1 MWIKWFSSHLTS
13 LLCWCIWLFQ
23 GNLKAGF
30 TLKHGATHSRS
41 PERLNWLFHSEFSPN
56 FGLNSDLKQTKRRL
70 LYLFLYL
77 YTYIQSFTNKHS
89 GWVHTYANWMRVSPQ
104 QICMTRWVWLAL
116 NGVGSHISGGAA
128 AESTTKGSCA
138 SLAPFQVGIQAKIQ
152 TWFASEREN
161 GDVPD
166 PLLRA
171 APHTVWTQPYVM
183 AKDSKVTLG
192 CRDIPADSANSNDL
206 I

>member
-104 QICMTRWVWLAL
+104 QICMTRECDWLSMESVHTSPVGRPRRAL
-116 NGVGSHISGGAA
+116 Q
-128 AESTTKGSCA
+128 KGPVH
-138 SLAPFQVGIQAKIQ
+138 LWLRFR
-152 TWFASEREN
+152 SEFRQKFR
-161 GDVPD
+161 PD
-166 PLLRA
+166 SPLKGRTGTYRTPCCEPLLILYEPSLMSWQR
-171 APHTVWTQPYVM
+171 
-183 AKDSKVTLG
+183 
-192 CRDIPADSANSNDL
+192 IPKSL
-206 I
+206 